1 MDLSLSGTE
10 HVNSPSTFSPSPLQS
25 EVCSSLTSQDSSIV
39 SADTSIVYQA
49 HVKDRT
55 IKELLK
61 QKMILF
67 DNNETRLQQSGSYGG
82 GILLP
87 KFANMGAKDQF
98 ILKLFINILL
108 FCFILFSSIFVL
120 EGKQWSIVDFMIRLT
135 ILEFLTFKYLFEIPV
150 ILWISN
156 S

>member
-1 MDLSLSGTE
+1 MDLSLSGTDYI
-10 HVNSPSTFSPSPLQS
+10 NSPSTFSPSPLQS

-67 DNNETRLQQSGSYGG
+67 DNNETRL
-82 GILLP
+82 
-87 KFANMGAKDQF
+87 
-98 ILKLFINILL
+98 
-108 FCFILFSSIFVL
+108 
-120 EGKQWSIVDFMIRLT
+120 
-135 ILEFLTFKYLFEIPV
+135 
-150 ILWISN
+150 
-156 S
+156 